1 MCLVK
6 SIFVNYYNVNNMKFV
21 FIRYIYGY
29 LWNVYLILIVLNIL
43 QKNICYYKIVDNCQI
58 IIKNFWNYMF
68 KFDIY
73 V

>member
-21 FIRYIYGY
+21 FIRYICGY

-68 KFDIY
+68 IYDI
-73 V
+73 

>member
-68 KFDIY
+68 KYDIY

>member
-68 KFDIY
+68 IYDI
-73 V
+73 

>member
-21 FIRYIYGY
+21 FIRYICEY
-29 LWNVYLILIVLNIL
+29 LWNVYLILIVLKIL

-68 KFDIY
+68 KYDI
-73 V
+73 

>member
-68 KFDIY
+68 NYDIY

>member
-21 FIRYIYGY
+21 FIRYICGY

-68 KFDIY
+68 KYDI
-73 V
+73 